1 MGECCDIHYRYTY
14 IGTIAYWSL
23 YYQTVTDNSS
33 TIFAYIIIVIVLTF
47 LWKYEAKKGIDLLQ
61 TVLLLTIVYPL
72 FLFRSNKMS
81 SNYNLRTIFNYSE

>member
-14 IGTIAYWSL
+14 ISTIAYWSL

-33 TIFAYIIIVIVLTF
+33 TIFAYIIIVIVLIF
-47 LWKYEAKKGIDLLQ
+47 LWKYEAKKGIDVLQ
-61 TVLLLTIVYPL
+61 TVLLLIIVYPL

-81 SNYNLRTIFNYSE
+81 SHYNLRTIFNYSE